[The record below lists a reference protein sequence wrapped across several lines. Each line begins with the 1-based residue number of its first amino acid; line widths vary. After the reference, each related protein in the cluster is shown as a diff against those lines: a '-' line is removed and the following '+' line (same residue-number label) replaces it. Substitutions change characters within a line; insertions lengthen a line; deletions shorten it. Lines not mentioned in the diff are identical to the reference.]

1 MNEKP
6 QPDHRTTPADDGLTD
21 ALRQKFQSLHDRHRK
36 ITDERDKR
44 NLTHIKAMIEVLKE
58 EPPEHLA
65 QPAGLFISGM
75 LAGLAASV
83 QVLDGGSAEE
93 AMEAVPT
100 RLEAAIGRA
109 FLNGTLPASPPR
121 TDPAEKLQRAEN
133 FEGRAAAY
141 QKRASDQADRIDD
154 LTARRNALCE
164 ELADQ
169 EVETVRQHERAQ
181 RAEAAIARV
190 RALHRPVDHRG
201 VLICAECSGYD
212 GLSTDNSP
220 CGYEYCPTLLAIAG
234 PTDSAAT
241 EATELETTARG
252 LSALHRS
259 AEDTVTRVITL
270 HEQWVAAGPPPLGA
284 SLARWWDARLAE
296 LHNAIVPPTEQGAP
310 VGWQAIAEHRER
322 ELKAVGEA
330 RHKAERERDGAY
342 GERAHLVALLAA
354 MTDGAVI
361 APAVD
366 VAAPGWQI
374 VYLAIGGRQ
383 ASWHISPRD
392 AGLFDDVEHV
402 SADDPRAH
410 WDGHST
416 EDKYARIRQHT
427 RQLARRCGSA
437 CAEGHTYTG
446 RCEGAHQVD
455 DSDTTTPDVVHPATE
470 PQASNP
476 QQVDEPCPQH
486 PHAPTFDGV
495 CGGCTQYPADMK
507 PATPASEEQRDAQQ

>member
-1 MNEKP
+1 M
-6 QPDHRTTPADDGLTD
+6 TTTRDDR
-21 ALRQKFQSLHDRHRK
+21 AR
-36 ITDERDKR
+36 
-44 NLTHIKAMIEVLKE
+44 THIKALLEILKE
-58 EPPEHLA
+58 QAPEQLA

-75 LAGLAASV
+75 LTGLAASLE
-83 QVLDGGSAEE
+83 VLDGSTAEQT
-93 AMEAVPT
+93 MENVPT
-100 RLEAAIGRA
+100 KLEAAIGRA
-109 FLNGTLPASPPR
+109 FLNGTLPTTPPK
-121 TDPAEKLQRAEN
+121 TDPA
-133 FEGRAAAY
+133 
-141 QKRASDQADRIDD
+141 D
-154 LTARRNALCE
+154 
-164 ELADQ
+164 
-169 EVETVRQHERAQ
+169 ERAQ
-181 RAEAAIARV
+181 RAQAALARV
-190 RALHRPVDHRG
+190 RALHRPVDHYG
-201 VLICAECSGYD
+201 VRICAECSQHD
-212 GLSTDNSP
+212 GVSTDNSP
-220 CGYEYCPTLLAIAG
+220 CEYEYCSTLLAIDGSTG
-234 PTDSAAT
+234 PAAT
-241 EATELETTARG
+241 EATE
-252 LSALHRS
+252 
-259 AEDTVTRVITL
+259 
-270 HEQWVAAGPPPLGA
+270 
-284 SLARWWDARLAE
+284 
-296 LHNAIVPPTEQGAP
+296 QGTP
-310 VGWQAIAEHRER
+310 VDWQATAEQREQ

-330 RHKAERERDGAY
+330 RHKAEQERDGAY

-374 VYLAIGGRQ
+374 AYLAIGGRQ

-437 CAEGHTYTG
+437 CAEAHTYTG

-455 DSDTTTPDVVHPATE
+455 DSDTTTPDVVHPATD